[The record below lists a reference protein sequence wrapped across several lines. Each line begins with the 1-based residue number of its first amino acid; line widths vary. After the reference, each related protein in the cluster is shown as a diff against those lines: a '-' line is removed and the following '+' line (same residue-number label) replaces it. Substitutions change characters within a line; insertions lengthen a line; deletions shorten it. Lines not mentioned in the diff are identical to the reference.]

1 MSKRSADAR
10 GVNVL
15 AGVAVASRIAAR
27 RTLMRTVASVLLLG
41 LAMGAPALAQGAP
54 ESDNGRFTFKEV
66 PDGILRLDGRTGQV
80 SLCGKVTEW
89 ACRALADDRAALENE
104 IGRLLDENAALRKQL
119 EARAPVPPETV
130 PPSAVKPPPPTA
142 APPAPKQGE
151 RELNLPSDADVNRM
165 MAFLE
170 KMWRRLLDMA
180 QRTQREL
187 DQDRPGVQ
195 KNGI

>member
-1 MSKRSADAR
+1 MRA
-10 GVNVL
+10 
-15 AGVAVASRIAAR
+15 IAA
-27 RTLMRTVASVLLLG
+27 VLLLG
-41 LAMGAPALAQGAP
+41 LATGAPALAQGVP
-54 ESDNGRFTFKEV
+54 ESENGRFTFKEV
-66 PDGILRLDGRTGQV
+66 PDGVLRLDGRTGHV
-80 SLCGKVTEW
+80 SLCSKVTEW
-89 ACRALADDRAALENE
+89 ACRTLADDRTALENE

-130 PPSAVKPPPPTA
+130 PPSAAPLPTPPA
-142 APPAPKQGE
+142 IAPAPKQGG
-151 RELNLPSDADVNRM
+151 RELNLPSDADLNRM

-187 DQDRPGVQ
+187 EQDRPGAL

>member
-1 MSKRSADAR
+1 MRAM
-10 GVNVL
+10 
-15 AGVAVASRIAAR
+15 AA
-27 RTLMRTVASVLLLG
+27 VLLLG
-41 LAMGAPALAQGAP
+41 LATGAPALAQGAP
-54 ESDNGRFTFKEV
+54 DSDNGRFTFKEV
-66 PDGILRLDGRTGQV
+66 PDGILRLDGRTGHV
-80 SLCGKVTEW
+80 SLCSKVTEW
-89 ACRALADDRAALENE
+89 ACRTLADDRTALENE

-130 PPSAVKPPPPTA
+130 PPSGVAPAPATPTVPPA
-142 APPAPKQGE
+142 AAPAPKQGE
-151 RELNLPSDADVNRM
+151 REFNLPSDAEVNRM

-187 DQDRPGVQ
+187 EQDRPGVQ

>member
-1 MSKRSADAR
+1 MRAM
-10 GVNVL
+10 
-15 AGVAVASRIAAR
+15 AA
-27 RTLMRTVASVLLLG
+27 VLLLG
-41 LAMGAPALAQGAP
+41 LATGAPALAQGAP
-54 ESDNGRFTFKEV
+54 DSDNGRFTFKEV
-66 PDGILRLDGRTGQV
+66 PDGILRLDGRTGHV
-80 SLCGKVTEW
+80 SLCSKVTEW
-89 ACRALADDRAALENE
+89 ACRTLADDRTALENE

-130 PPSAVKPPPPTA
+130 PPGSVAPAPATPTIPPA
-142 APPAPKQGE
+142 ASAPKQGE
-151 RELNLPSDADVNRM
+151 REFNLPSDAEVNRM

-187 DQDRPGVQ
+187 EQDRPGVQ

>member
-1 MSKRSADAR
+1 MRT
-10 GVNVL
+10 
-15 AGVAVASRIAAR
+15 IAA
-27 RTLMRTVASVLLLG
+27 VLLLS
-41 LAMGAPALAQGAP
+41 LASGAPAFAQGAP
-54 ESDNGRFTFKEV
+54 DSENGRFTFKEV

-80 SLCGKVTEW
+80 SLCSKISEW
-89 ACRALADDRAALENE
+89 ACRTLADDRTALEDE
-104 IGRLLDENAALRKQL
+104 IGRLLDENTALRKQL

-130 PPSAVKPPPPTA
+130 PPSAAPTPSPPAA
-142 APPAPKQGE
+142 APPAPKQGG
-151 RELNLPSDADVNRM
+151 RELSLPSDAEVNRM

>member
-1 MSKRSADAR
+1 MRA
-10 GVNVL
+10 
-15 AGVAVASRIAAR
+15 IAA
-27 RTLMRTVASVLLLG
+27 VLLLG
-41 LAMGAPALAQGAP
+41 LATSAPALAQGAP
-54 ESDNGRFTFKEV
+54 ESDNDRFTFKEV
-66 PDGILRLDGRTGQV
+66 PDGILRLDGRTGHV
-80 SLCGKVTEW
+80 SLCSKVSEW
-89 ACRALADDRAALENE
+89 ACRSLADDRTALENE

-119 EARAPVPPETV
+119 AARPPVPPETV
-130 PPSAVKPPPPTA
+130 PPGPPALKPPATVTPPL
-142 APPAPKQGE
+142 PPKQGE
-151 RELNLPSDADVNRM
+151 RELNLPSDAEVNRM

>member
-1 MSKRSADAR
+1 MRT
-10 GVNVL
+10 
-15 AGVAVASRIAAR
+15 IAA
-27 RTLMRTVASVLLLG
+27 VLLLG
-41 LAMGAPALAQGAP
+41 LASVAPALAQGAS

-66 PDGILRLDGRTGQV
+66 PDGILRLDGRTGHV

-89 ACRALADDRAALENE
+89 ACRTLADDRTALENE

-130 PPSAVKPPPPTA
+130 PPSAATPPPAA

-151 RELNLPSDADVNRM
+151 RELNLPSDADMNRM

>member
-1 MSKRSADAR
+1 MRA
-10 GVNVL
+10 
-15 AGVAVASRIAAR
+15 IAA
-27 RTLMRTVASVLLLG
+27 VLLLG
-41 LAMGAPALAQGAP
+41 LATGSSALAQGAS

-66 PDGILRLDGRTGQV
+66 PEGILRLDGRTGHV
-80 SLCGKVTEW
+80 SLCSKVTEW
-89 ACRALADDRAALENE
+89 ACRTLADDRTALENE

-130 PPSAVKPPPPTA
+130 PPSAAPPSA
-142 APPAPKQGE
+142 VAPPAPKQGE

-187 DQDRPGVQ
+187 DQDRPGAR

>member
-1 MSKRSADAR
+1 MRA
-10 GVNVL
+10 
-15 AGVAVASRIAAR
+15 IAA
-27 RTLMRTVASVLLLG
+27 VLLLS
-41 LAMGAPALAQGAP
+41 LASAGPALAQGAP
-54 ESDNGRFTFKEV
+54 ESDNNRFTFKEM
-66 PDGILRLDGRTGQV
+66 PDGILRLDGRTGHV
-80 SLCGKVTEW
+80 SLCSKVTEW
-89 ACRALADDRAALENE
+89 ACRTLADDRIALENE
-104 IGRLLDENAALRKQL
+104 IGRLLDENLALRKQL

-130 PPSAVKPPPPTA
+130 PPSAATPPPPAA
-142 APPAPKQGE
+142 APPAPKQGG
-151 RELNLPSDADVNRM
+151 RELNLPSDAEVNRM

>member
-1 MSKRSADAR
+1 MLMRA
-10 GVNVL
+10 
-15 AGVAVASRIAAR
+15 IAA
-27 RTLMRTVASVLLLG
+27 VLLLC
-41 LAMGAPALAQGAP
+41 LATGAPALAQGTAD
-54 ESDNGRFTFKEV
+54 SDNGRFTFKEV
-66 PDGILRLDGRTGQV
+66 PDGVLRLDGRTGHV
-80 SLCGKVTEW
+80 SLCSKVSEW
-89 ACRALADDRAALENE
+89 ACRSLADDRTALESE

-130 PPSAVKPPPPTA
+130 PPSAAPSPPPAA

-151 RELNLPSDADVNRM
+151 RELNLPSDADLNRM

-187 DQDRPGVQ
+187 DQERSGVH